1 MNSDSRHPRPRWDAT
16 ETHCHEFHQHPW
28 QHAAH
33 VDRHGTGR
41 WPGAGWRTV
50 RPRTDSPDRPGP
62 ALADPRRHGAGR
74 ARALLRGVL
83 ATWSSCRRLQTGILV
98 RREIGRASL
107 SGKSVYV
114 HVEIGG
120 RRIIPH
126 NMNHNIA
133 TAHRLNCITSL
144 YYI

>member
-98 RREIGRASL
+98 RRAARPDEHTSELQSL
-107 SGKSVYV
+107 M
-114 HVEIGG
+114 
-120 RRIIPH
+120 RISYAVFCLKKKNTH
-126 NMNHNIA
+126 NTN
-133 TAHRLNCITSL
+133 
-144 YYI
+144 